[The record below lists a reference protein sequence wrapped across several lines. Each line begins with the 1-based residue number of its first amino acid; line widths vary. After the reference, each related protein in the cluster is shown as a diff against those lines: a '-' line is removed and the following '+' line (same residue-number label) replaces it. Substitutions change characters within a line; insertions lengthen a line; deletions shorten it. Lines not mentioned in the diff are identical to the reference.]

1 MLWPY
6 IKPSWQLEFL
16 AVNLFAF
23 HAAAEEGLIEYSS
36 KCMWLLE
43 LFYHLSVDQKHKY
56 WIWQVLEG
64 HKCYNFTIS
73 GWQESCTCIFNLPGV
88 CNPLMILRLYDFF
101 LHLFSINCM
110 LPVQS
115 DIAYELDFCSS
126 AMRLWHTTGLWFMK
140 ICIYFFV

>member
-1 MLWPY
+1 M
-6 IKPSWQLEFL
+6 
-16 AVNLFAF
+16 
-23 HAAAEEGLIEYSS
+23 
-36 KCMWLLE
+36 E

-56 WIWQVLEG
+56 WIWQVLDG

-73 GWQESCTCIFNLPGV
+73 YWQESCTCIFNLPEV

-115 DIAYELDFCSS
+115 DIAYKLDFCSS
-126 AMRLWHTTGLWFMK
+126 AMHLWHTAGLWFMK
-140 ICIYFFV
+140 ICIFLGISLKQNHWGHWTCTVIWTCMVVAWKVGRCFAM